1 MPRNPCYVASVA
13 FVCAGALLAAAALR
27 AEEPIDWE
35 MVNRIRDE
43 GFHHSQVMETLE
55 HLSDR
60 IGPRLTG
67 SPGMKEAN
75 EWTRAKLAEWGLENA
90 HLEPFEFGRGW
101 SFSRTSVHLLKPR
114 EMPLFALPEA
124 WTPGTDGPV
133 RGPAV
138 RVGIESEKDFERL
151 RGKLRGKILF
161 LDETRELLPADEEPT
176 VRRHDADD
184 LAELEPFPIPGERG
198 DDGRRARF
206 RRRFELRQKIND
218 FLAEEGALA
227 TVEISSR
234 DGLMRVTGGGS
245 RKVDENPGVPALVMM
260 AEHYNWLV
268 RLLDAAAEESEKKK
282 ARETEKDQKDE
293 RAEGEDGS
301 GGEDAA
307 NEDGEDEEKK
317 EEGPSGPGWDEPSPV
332 ELEIDVRAR
341 FHDDDSMAYNTVAEI
356 PGSGE
361 GLVMVGAHLDS
372 WHTGTGTT
380 DNGAGCAVVM
390 EAVRILKAL
399 GVRARRTIRIALW
412 AGEEQG
418 LLGSRHHVEEHF
430 GRLPVKEGQEDRP
443 FFLREIEGEV
453 EVLPAH
459 AAFSAYF
466 NLDNGSGKIR
476 GIYSQENAA
485 AAAVFETWLR
495 PFHDLGASSVV
506 TRNTRGTDHTSFDRV
521 GLPGFQFIQDGLDY
535 GSRTHHTNVDTLDHA
550 VPEDLVQASVV
561 VASFLYHAAMR
572 EEPLPRKPMP
582 RYEPRE

>member
-1 MPRNPCYVASVA
+1 MLRKPCYVPTAA
-13 FVCAGALLAAAALR
+13 LVCAGALLAAAPLP

-43 GFHHSQVMETLE
+43 GFYRSQVMETME

-75 EWTRAKLAEWGLENA
+75 EWTRAKLAEWGLDNA
-90 HLEPFEFGRGW
+90 HLEPYEFGRGW
-101 SFSRTSVHLLKPR
+101 SFSRTSVHLLEPR
-114 EMPLFALPEA
+114 EMPLLALPEA

-138 RVGIESEKDFERL
+138 RVDFESEKDMERL

-161 LDETRELLPADEEPT
+161 VDEPRELLEADKEPPLE
-176 VRRHDADD
+176 RHDADD
-184 LAELEPFPIPGERG
+184 LAELEPFPIPGEPG
-198 DDGRRARF
+198 DDGWRSRF
-206 RRRFELRQKIND
+206 RRRLGLRQKLNE
-218 FLAEEGALA
+218 FLAEEGVLA

-234 DGLMRVTGGGS
+234 DGLLRVTGGGS
-245 RKVDENPGVPALVMM
+245 REVDENPGVPALVMM

-268 RLLDAAAEESEKKK
+268 RLLDAAAEASEKK
-282 ARETEKDQKDE
+282 ARETEEDQEDDG
-293 RAEGEDGS
+293 AETEEGD
-301 GGEDAA
+301 GGE
-307 NEDGEDEEKK
+307 EEEK
-317 EEGPSGPGWDEPSPV
+317 EEEEEEEKGPSGPGWDEPSPV

-341 FHDDDSMAYNTVAEI
+341 FHDDDLMAYNTVAEL

-372 WHTGTGTT
+372 WHTGAGAT
-380 DNGAGCAVVM
+380 DNAAGCAVAM

-399 GVRARRTIRIALW
+399 GVRARRTVRIALW
-412 AGEEQG
+412 SGEEQG

-430 GRLPVKEGQEDRP
+430 ARLPVKEGQEDRP
-443 FFLREIEGEV
+443 FFLRDIEGEV
-453 EVLPAH
+453 EVLAAH
-459 AAFSAYF
+459 ETFSAYF

-476 GIYSQENAA
+476 GVYSQENAA
-485 AAAVFETWLR
+485 AAAVFEAWLR
-495 PFHDLGASSVV
+495 PFHDLGATAVV
-506 TRNTRGTDHTSFDRV
+506 TRDTGGTDHRTFDRV
-521 GLPGFQFIQDGLDY
+521 GLPGFQFIQDDLDY

-550 VPEDLVQASVV
+550 VREDLVQASVV
-561 VASFLYHAAMR
+561 MASFLYHAAMR
-572 EEPLPRKPMP
+572 EESLPRKPMP